1 MFLEINRAKY
11 LEEYKIR
18 MWFNNGEVRDVD
30 LAHSL
35 KGEVFEPLRDKKQFQ
50 HFSIRFNTI
59 EWENG
64 ADFAP
69 EYLYENSVPAYDTS
83 EVAPSIVAEA
93 QTPYKPS
100 K

>member
-64 ADFAP
+64 ADLAP
-69 EYLYENSVPAYDTS
+69 EYLYENSVPAYDS
-83 EVAPSIVAEA
+83 CKAAQHVVAEE
-93 QTPYKPS
+93 QDPYNLS